1 MKAFWRYLFPALFG
15 LLIYISIRLVTD
27 VPSTEQFW
35 DRPWINS
42 IVEVSF
48 SMMAAYIIDA
58 LLRRTIKNFSLTNES
73 FNARQVFK
81 EFGFVLLLSILF
93 INPVILLIHYLI
105 SDPIDWADV
114 TIANII
120 VGLYVLLYYA
130 IVRGNIFIHSYIEQ
144 KTQIERLKNDQ
155 LETELKFLKA
165 QYHPHF
171 LFNALNTIYFQMDE
185 DIPAAKKTDQQQLVP
200 VQQELDHLQNF
211 IHLQK
216 QRSSGKLQLSYCFD
230 ETLTHQKIY
239 PLLLLP
245 LVENA
250 FKYVGGSYNMNIEA
264 KNDTGGLLF
273 KVHNSLATTQAQKI
287 GGIGLENLQR
297 RLHLLYPGK
306 HEFSILSTDK
316 DYTAVLKLQTV

>member
-185 DIPAAKKTDQQQLVP
+185 DIPAAKKNGR
-200 VQQELDHLQNF
+200 EIF
-211 IHLQK
+211 
-216 QRSSGKLQLSYCFD
+216 
-230 ETLTHQKIY
+230 
-239 PLLLLP
+239 
-245 LVENA
+245 
-250 FKYVGGSYNMNIEA
+250 
-264 KNDTGGLLF
+264 
-273 KVHNSLATTQAQKI
+273 
-287 GGIGLENLQR
+287 
-297 RLHLLYPGK
+297 
-306 HEFSILSTDK
+306 
-316 DYTAVLKLQTV
+316 